1 MLYSDSIV
9 TEPVVT
15 GEELLIEQPQPQQYQ
30 IRHPY
35 QVLRRLPKNATPE
48 QQDSAIQAV
57 FQPKQIRYSEQPDT
71 LQLPGFGKGKSIND
85 VSLPQYYNE
94 SYFKNNPY
102 LRSDIS
108 GRLGMAGDPVPYRT
122 ANDDIITM
130 MMMSFTL
137 LTIIIA
143 SRMSRF
149 ISQQFKLFFAPPQL
163 LKTKVHETSG
173 EEYTQVFLILQ
184 ACCILGMTFFNYVQH
199 TISDTFTLD
208 SEYKVITIFIAEF
221 IAYFVLKFLLDNWV
235 NHTFLDSSASRMWN
249 RSKLFLC
256 SMMGIAFLPV
266 SLLNIYFNLS
276 DSITL
281 FYIGF
286 VIVIYQILLFFKA
299 IRIIF
304 NQKVSKYQIILYLCT
319 LEILPLIAM
328 WGILML
334 SAYNLTI
341 TD

>member
-1 MLYSDSIV
+1 M
-9 TEPVVT
+9 
-15 GEELLIEQPQPQQYQ
+15 
-30 IRHPY
+30 
-35 QVLRRLPKNATPE
+35 LRRLPKNATPA

-57 FQPKQIRYSEQPDT
+57 FQPKQIRYSERPDT
-71 LQLPGFGKGKSIND
+71 LQLPGFGKGKSISD

-102 LRSDIS
+102 LKSEIS
-108 GRLGMAGDPVPYRT
+108 GRLGMAGDPIPYRT
-122 ANDDIITM
+122 ANDDIITVM
-130 MMMSFTL
+130 MMVFTL
-137 LTIIIA
+137 LSIIIA

-149 ISQQFKLFFAPPQL
+149 ISQQFKIFFAPPQL
-163 LKTKVHETSG
+163 FKLKVHETSG

-208 SEYKVITIFIAEF
+208 SEYKVIAIFIGEF
-221 IAYFVLKFLLDNWV
+221 LGYFLVKFLLDNWA
-235 NHTFLDSSASRMWN
+235 NHTFFDSNASRMWN

-256 SMMGIAFLPV
+256 AMMGIAFLPI

-276 DSITL
+276 DNITL
-281 FYIGF
+281 IYIGF
-286 VIVIYQILLFFKA
+286 VIIIYQIMMFFKA
-299 IRIIF
+299 FRIF
-304 NQKVSKYQIILYLCT
+304 STQKALKYQIFLYLCI
-319 LEILPLIAM
+319 LEILPLIVM